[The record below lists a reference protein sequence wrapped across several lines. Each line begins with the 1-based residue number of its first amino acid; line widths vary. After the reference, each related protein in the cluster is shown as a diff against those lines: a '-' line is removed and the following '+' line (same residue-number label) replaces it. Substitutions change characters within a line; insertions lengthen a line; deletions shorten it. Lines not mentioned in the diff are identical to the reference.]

1 MARVQLEFPE
11 QFFFTHTINVR
22 MTDLNTGKHVG
33 NDQMISLLSE
43 ARYRFFCHIGFD
55 QFDSDSQSIVV
66 TDLVATYLAESF
78 AQDDLQFEVGLMDF
92 NKYGADLIFRVTK
105 QPSGKQVV
113 LAKQG
118 FVFFDHQKH
127 GVMPVPDDVRKRFAG
142 RV

>member
-1 MARVQLEFPE
+1 MARVQLDLPE
-11 QFFFTHTINVR
+11 QFIYTHTINVR

-55 QFDSDSQSIVV
+55 QFDTDKQSIVV
-66 TDLVATYLAESF
+66 TDLVATYKTESF

-92 NKYGADLIFRVTK
+92 NKYGADLIFRVSK
-105 QPSGKQVV
+105 QPGGQLVV

-118 FVFFDHQKH
+118 FVFFDHQSH
-127 GVMPVPDDVRKRFAG
+127 AIMPVPTAFREQFADLE
-142 RV
+142 